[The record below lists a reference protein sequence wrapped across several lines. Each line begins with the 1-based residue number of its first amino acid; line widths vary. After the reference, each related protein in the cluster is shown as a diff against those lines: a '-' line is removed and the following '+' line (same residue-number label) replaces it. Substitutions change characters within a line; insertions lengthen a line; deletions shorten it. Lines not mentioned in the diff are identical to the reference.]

1 MFRLGRKLRI
11 LRHGSLS
18 GLDLRLGLLL
28 HLTNDRRY
36 CIIRLLAESE
46 ENNIELLHR
55 EFQLDIHVD
64 SCRWY
69 AVIGAKQFS
78 YAFRFTAN

>member
-1 MFRLGRKLRI
+1 MFGPGDHFRI

-18 GLDLRLGLLL
+18 GLDLRLSLLL
-28 HLTNDRRY
+28 HLTNNRRY

-46 ENNIELLHR
+46 ENYIELLHR
-55 EFQLDIHVD
+55 EFQLDFHVD
-64 SCRWY
+64 SCQWY

-78 YAFRFTAN
+78 YAFGFTAN